1 MYKCFECGA
10 LNKTSVCSECGGCCE
25 REQLTQSDLAKATG
39 LAQPQISKYLKQIK
53 QGDLF
58 RKPILKIL
66 EVQGKGDLVR
76 AFVKKINGEVI

>member
-1 MYKCFECGA
+1 MNHRKE
-10 LNKTSVCSECGGCCE
+10 N
-25 REQLTQSDLAKATG
+25 QTQAELSKQTG
-39 LAQPQISKYLKQIK
+39 LAQPQVSNYLKQIK

-76 AFVKKINGEVI
+76 EFIRKINE

>member
-1 MYKCFECGA
+1 MTQKD
-10 LNKTSVCSECGGCCE
+10 LSKKTGI
-25 REQLTQSDLAKATG
+25 
-39 LAQPQISKYLKQIK
+39 AQPDISNYLKQIK

-76 AFVKKINGEVI
+76 EFIRKINE

>member
-1 MYKCFECGA
+1 M
-10 LNKTSVCSECGGCCE
+10 
-25 REQLTQSDLAKATG
+25 TQQELSKSTG
-39 LAQPQISKYLKQIK
+39 IAQPDISKYLKQIK

-76 AFVKKINGEVI
+76 VFVKKINGEVK

>member
-1 MYKCFECGA
+1 M
-10 LNKTSVCSECGGCCE
+10 
-25 REQLTQSDLAKATG
+25 TQSDLSEATG
-39 LAQPQISKYLKQIK
+39 IAQPDISKYLKQIK

-76 AFVKKINGEVI
+76 AFVKTINGEVI